1 MDFNLPL
8 KFSTE
13 QIAPNFWRFN
23 EGMGDNPYVD
33 AYLVVGDKRAAFIDA
48 LQSEQPR
55 SLVDQIREITDL
67 PVDVLITHGHPDHAG
82 AEVKKFAEADGFNL
96 YMSMDDFPIARNMF
110 APWFEE
116 GMFKDI
122 KEGDVFDLGG
132 IKLEAIR
139 VAGHTPGSFS
149 FLDRENGRC
158 FTGDALGVW
167 MQLDHSLTLTEYV
180 SELRKFEKVLAGV
193 PGVRLYIGHMT
204 QAPNGYH
211 TAEHVTNMIE
221 ACEKIL
227 SGELEGQ
234 EVKLPPEMADSPMAA
249 LMKGAR
255 ILQYKTANVTYRDS
269 KLR

>member
-1 MDFNLPL
+1 
-8 KFSTE
+8 
-13 QIAPNFWRFN
+13 
-23 EGMGDNPYVD
+23 MGDNPYVD
-33 AYLVVGDKRAAFIDA
+33 AYLVVGEKRAAFIDA

-55 SLVDQIREITDL
+55 SLAEQIREITDL

-82 AEVKKFAEADGFNL
+82 AEVKKLAQAEGFAL
-96 YMSMDDFPIARNMF
+96 YMSMDDFSIAKDMF
-110 APWFEE
+110 APWFTED
-116 GMFKDI
+116 MFLDI

-132 IKLEAIR
+132 VKLEAHR
-139 VAGHTPGSFS
+139 VAGHTPGSYA
-149 FLDRENGRC
+149 FLDRENKRC

-180 SELRKFEKVLAGV
+180 SELKKFEKVLAEV
-193 PGVRLYIGHMT
+193 PDVKLYIGHLN

-211 TAEHVTNMIE
+211 TAEHVTNLRE

-234 EVKLPPEMADSPMAA
+234 EVQLPSELADSPMAD
-249 LMKGAR
+249 LMKGAK
-255 ILQYKTANVTYRDS
+255 ILLHKTANVTYREN